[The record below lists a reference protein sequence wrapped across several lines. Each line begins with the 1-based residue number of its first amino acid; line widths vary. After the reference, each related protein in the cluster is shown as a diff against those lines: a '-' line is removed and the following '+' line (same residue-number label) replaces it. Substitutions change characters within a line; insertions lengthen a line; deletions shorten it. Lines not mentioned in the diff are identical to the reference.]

1 MKGREVVWAARFK
14 PRLSSS
20 LVIAFNLFP
29 SWAYHWP
36 AWWERWGCLAI
47 SRCYPSLPLCSA
59 AQSVWYVE
67 VPWASLSFITRTWA
81 GPGSLWMDVS
91 FGLCFAVIHYKAMS
105 GCIWGLGCLTLS
117 FSWLSLCPFPCP
129 RVAIQAYLVDDKP
142 AEESSRA
149 AQRKAG
155 LWEDTGHNP
164 TNEGMSISHRRG
176 AGGGGWWQQTCPE
189 RFVGACLQSCSHS
202 NAMGMLIISPILQKG
217 KLRCMEINDL
227 RQITQLEN
235 AIPGVKAS

>member
-1 MKGREVVWAARFK
+1 MWAARFI
-14 PRLSSS
+14 PRLSGS
-20 LVIAFNLFP
+20 LVIAFNPFP

-67 VPWASLSFITRTWA
+67 VPWASLSFITRTRV
-81 GPGSLWMDVS
+81 GPGSLLMDVS
-91 FGLCFAVIHYKAMS
+91 FCLCLTVIHSKAMS

-117 FSWLSLCPFPCP
+117 PDSLCPFPCP

-142 AEESSRA
+142 AEESTRA
-149 AQRKAG
+149 AQRKVG

-164 TNEGMSISHRRG
+164 TNKSMSILPRALGAR
-176 AGGGGWWQQTCPE
+176 AGGGGW
-189 RFVGACLQSCSHS
+189 
-202 NAMGMLIISPILQKG
+202 
-217 KLRCMEINDL
+217 
-227 RQITQLEN
+227 
-235 AIPGVKAS
+235 